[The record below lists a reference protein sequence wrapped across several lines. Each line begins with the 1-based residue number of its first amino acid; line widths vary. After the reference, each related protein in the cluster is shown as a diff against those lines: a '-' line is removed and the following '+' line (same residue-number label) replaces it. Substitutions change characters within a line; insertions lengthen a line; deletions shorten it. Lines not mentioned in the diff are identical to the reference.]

1 MKCNCCG
8 FVTRGNELKCPY
20 CGEPYEK
27 PYFLDK
33 DVFFFNW
40 FYVSMK
46 SIIFVLSVNIFAIA
60 LILDVVISSVNNH
73 SPIVYPFIFF
83 VTFMSLYILTNF
95 ILKTRKNRHK
105 LLNYL
110 LIVTIFSVL
119 FTFAYANNNN
129 IFNAHLN
136 SYQMMIGY
144 FYPISIDIAV
154 VVGIIRFLVKE
165 QYDILKIFSFSI
177 LLFVFSA
184 FYFGISF
191 IPSLKLHSNTIS
203 NLIIYLSFAFTALIS
218 FNALLICKFRLSN
231 KVTR

>member
-73 SPIVYPFIFF
+73 SPIVL
-83 VTFMSLYILTNF
+83 S
-95 ILKTRKNRHK
+95 
-105 LLNYL
+105 
-110 LIVTIFSVL
+110 
-119 FTFAYANNNN
+119 
-129 IFNAHLN
+129 
-136 SYQMMIGY
+136 
-144 FYPISIDIAV
+144 
-154 VVGIIRFLVKE
+154 
-165 QYDILKIFSFSI
+165 
-177 LLFVFSA
+177 
-184 FYFGISF
+184 FYFF
-191 IPSLKLHSNTIS
+191 CN
-203 NLIIYLSFAFTALIS
+203 IYEFVYTNEFYIE
-218 FNALLICKFRLSN
+218 NAK
-231 KVTR
+231 K